1 MPEPNATLTIDDRQI
16 TNETLLL
23 ELMKIYL
30 VMKANRG
37 DQEALLLC
45 KAAQLN
51 ISGATPEN
59 PWFDYLWL
67 E

>member
-1 MPEPNATLTIDDRQI
+1 MPEPNATHTIDDRQI
-16 TNETLLL
+16 TNDTLLL

-51 ISGATPEN
+51 ISGVTPEN